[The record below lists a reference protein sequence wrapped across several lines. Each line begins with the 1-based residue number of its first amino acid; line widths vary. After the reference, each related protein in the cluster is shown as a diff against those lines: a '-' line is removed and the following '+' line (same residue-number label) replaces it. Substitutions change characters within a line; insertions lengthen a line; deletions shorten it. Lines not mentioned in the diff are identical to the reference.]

1 MAFCP
6 LDFEWRTGTFKFE
19 ISGRQ
24 FRDWRIWRDPRAT
37 EAARRYRIATPML
50 SHHPPHA
57 TPPILKGW
65 HHAATDRGSH
75 VAGWGRERRA
85 RAEGGESDGVAA
97 MPLVVQL
104 RVCDA
109 NLKADTAVRNAACF
123 QQRRIP
129 RSLYYRISMERGGE
143 RGGQSERW
151 RSGNVVGALH
161 RGWVKPQ
168 VPVMC
173 R

>member
-1 MAFCP
+1 MEDGDIQIRDLWEA
-6 LDFEWRTGTFKFE
+6 
-19 ISGRQ
+19 ISRLADLAGSEGDRGC
-24 FRDWRIWRDPRAT
+24 
-37 EAARRYRIATPML
+37 EAIQNCYPML
-50 SHHPPHA
+50 SHHTPHA